1 MVNRNLFVIPAV
13 SLSCHDKDPAER
25 ENSDATHKL
34 GGVPHQ
40 QNTQEGT
47 ERTGRLMSGRS
58 TK

>member
-34 GGVPHQ
+34 GGVSHQ

-47 ERTGRLMSGRS
+47 ERTGRLMAGRP